1 MQYAP
6 PKYQGDPTIA
16 SLANGLGTLGRYGDS
31 YMVHAAEGETVVPA
45 EVLAANPEL
54 KNQLFWQ
61 MRMMGIQDPNR
72 YVVGNNLNSINP
84 ITGQPEFFFKK
95 IFRAIKKIFKK
106 ALPIIAPIIGNFIA
120 PGIGGIIA
128 SALVTKLQGG
138 SWGDV
143 LKSAALSYGVGAF
156 AQGISGGIAG
166 LAEGAGG
173 FGSGFA
179 GGLGAGL
186 KAPFQAASNIF
197 AGTPFSAAPASLN
210 PFAQGIFG
218 PGGTGTLFSAAAA
231 PVSTTTQGMANI
243 LRQASVSGGG
253 ISGSLYAA
261 APVATAGAGAFS
273 GVGSSLLPGGY
284 KQGIF
289 PTYDPGTVLPPAAL
303 SPTTQGFANTLRQAN
318 VSGGTLSGTKFG
330 AGPVPTGSV
339 SSVPAEKYYTDIK
352 DQVRADGT
360 AVRTGVIDGSRQE
373 IPSPPS
379 LISRVLGGD
388 KAAMGQLAGK
398 TAETL
403 ALPLTLAGAAYF
415 FTTDDVDNVP
425 QDQLSGWSTERQDA
439 YDQYLARGGKKDAT
453 GRALLVEAGISPT
466 QDAATLSN
474 TWNIPPED
482 AQAFLDSF
490 YGTGATPATTATA
503 ARGGIVGLQGGGEI
517 TGLGTGTS
525 DSIPARL
532 SDGEFVMTA
541 DAVRGIGNGNRNLGA
556 ARMYDL
562 MSRYENG
569 IA

>member
-143 LKSAALSYGVGAF
+143 LKSAALSYGVVAF

-197 AGTPFSAAPASLN
+197 AGTPFSLSGAPASLN

-218 PGGTGTLFSAAAA
+218 PQGTGTLFSAAAA

-243 LRQASVSGGG
+243 LRQASVSGG
-253 ISGSLYAA
+253 
-261 APVATAGAGAFS
+261 
-273 GVGSSLLPGGY
+273 
-284 KQGIF
+284 
-289 PTYDPGTVLPPAAL
+289 
-303 SPTTQGFANTLRQAN
+303 
-318 VSGGTLSGTKFG
+318 
-330 AGPVPTGSV
+330 
-339 SSVPAEKYYTDIK
+339 
-352 DQVRADGT
+352 
-360 AVRTGVIDGSRQE
+360 
-373 IPSPPS
+373 
-379 LISRVLGGD
+379 
-388 KAAMGQLAGK
+388 
-398 TAETL
+398 
-403 ALPLTLAGAAYF
+403 
-415 FTTDDVDNVP
+415 
-425 QDQLSGWSTERQDA
+425 
-439 YDQYLARGGKKDAT
+439 
-453 GRALLVEAGISPT
+453 
-466 QDAATLSN
+466 
-474 TWNIPPED
+474 
-482 AQAFLDSF
+482 
-490 YGTGATPATTATA
+490 
-503 ARGGIVGLQGGGEI
+503 
-517 TGLGTGTS
+517 
-525 DSIPARL
+525 
-532 SDGEFVMTA
+532 
-541 DAVRGIGNGNRNLGA
+541 
-556 ARMYDL
+556 
-562 MSRYENG
+562 
-569 IA
+569 